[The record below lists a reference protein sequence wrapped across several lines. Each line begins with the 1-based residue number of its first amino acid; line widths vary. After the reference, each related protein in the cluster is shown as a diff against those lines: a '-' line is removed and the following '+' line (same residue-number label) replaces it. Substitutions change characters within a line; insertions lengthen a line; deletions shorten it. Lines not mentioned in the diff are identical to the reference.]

1 MYGNLWH
8 RNWFIGLKE
17 RQSLLMIVGKM
28 AESVIKMFT
37 FDNFPS

>member
-1 MYGNLWH
+1 
-8 RNWFIGLKE
+8 
-17 RQSLLMIVGKM
+17 MIVGKM